1 MEWIIGIIVVFVIWK
16 ILGNGPVSDAYIQK
30 EIVNIYLNKRNQWYS
45 SNLSYQNYRNYAIAR
60 DNEEDIERDGGKSI
74 AVEHKLLDGT
84 VIKVLVLRNRRNGK
98 ADIIVKTIDDIR
110 KEGKDFMEA
119 YSKPKAS

>member
-16 ILGNGPVSDAYIQK
+16 LLGNGPVSDAYIQK

-45 SNLSYQNYRNYAIAR
+45 SNLSYENYRNYAIAR

-74 AVEHKLLDGT
+74 TVEHKLLDGT

-110 KEGKDFMEA
+110 KEGKALMEA
-119 YSKPKAS
+119 YSKSKAL

>member
-16 ILGNGPVSDAYIQK
+16 LLGNGPVSDAYIQK

-45 SNLSYQNYRNYAIAR
+45 SNLSYENYRNYAIAR

-74 AVEHKLLDGT
+74 VVEHKLLDGT

-110 KEGKDFMEA
+110 KEGKDLMEA
-119 YSKPKAS
+119 YSKSKAL